1 MGYMKTIIISLAY
14 AIKTGLKDA
23 DLLEKQDKIIFLY
36 GKGKDTISIGVH
48 NALNQIK
55 CKTEFFEIPDQDLTE
70 DKMDIYYAF
79 FAGKNPDVVIVCDKK
94 VSHIGEYHLG
104 ITVHESFTS
113 LSQRKRNSDETKRGR
128 KKSLNTQPFEEQS
141 KVISVES
148 SGTKE
153 ATVKKAA
160 SGSDTGKTVIPTKTS
175 KDDHSMAEFTDYL
188 KQISTKENRLESF
201 PMTIFQALCL
211 MINSKLTLRESLEQ
225 TLYLEEKVNAAEKGL
240 QGHTDKLLEITK
252 QILKEKEANKCH

>member
-1 MGYMKTIIISLAY
+1 MKTIIISLAY

-23 DLLEKQDKIIFLY
+23 ELLEKQDKIIFLY

-79 FAGKNPDVVIVCDKK
+79 FAGK
-94 VSHIGEYHLG
+94 
-104 ITVHESFTS
+104 HESFTS
-113 LSQRKRNSDETKRGR
+113 LSQRKRNSDEMKRGR
-128 KKSLNTQPFEEQS
+128 KKSLNTQPSEEQS
-141 KVISVES
+141 KVTSVES

-153 ATVKKAA
+153 TTVKKAA
-160 SGSDTGKTVIPTKTS
+160 SGSDIGKTVISTKTS